1 MLAFDCL
8 IGHNDRHPYNWG
20 VIVPIYKLHAP
31 RFSPVFD
38 TARALFWNVPETR
51 VRQMVSDRKQLETY
65 ISKCVPPFSWDK
77 DPDVDFFRLMALIW
91 KQFDEY
97 KPHINKFINE
107 TALEQ
112 TRRIIDTE
120 FFDLMSSDRRQ
131 LIKECLHLRFRK
143 LNETIRS

>member
-1 MLAFDCL
+1 MVCEAIRVPFPESEKRIVKGRVEMLAFDCL

-20 VIVPIYKLHAP
+20 IIVPIYKLHAP

-65 ISKCVPPFSWDK
+65 ISKCAPPFSWDK

-112 TRRIIDTE
+112 TRR
-120 FFDLMSSDRRQ
+120 
-131 LIKECLHLRFRK
+131 
-143 LNETIRS
+143 